1 MLYVSRYANKEL
13 TNGKYTPVRI
23 SIGTPR
29 WPLGYELAGAIK
41 ELMPFGSKDIADQD
55 ESRRVYH
62 ARLDKIGFETIAKRL
77 KAFEDMGKPV
87 VLLCYE
93 DIRKGPD
100 NWCHRTFFA
109 EWWLKQT
116 GEKIE
121 ELPDPSGARQMKKE
135 TLQLSL
141 F

>member
-13 TNGKYTPVRI
+13 TTGKYTPVRI

-29 WPLGYELAGAIK
+29 WPLGYELVGAIK
-41 ELMPFGSKDIADQD
+41 ELMPFGSKDIENQD
-55 ESRRVYH
+55 ESRKAYH
-62 ARLDKIGFETIAKRL
+62 SRLDRIGFETISGKL
-77 KAFEDMGKPV
+77 KYFEDMGKPV

-93 DIRKGPD
+93 DIQKS
-100 NWCHRTFFA
+100 WCHRTFFA

-121 ELPDPSGARQMKKE
+121 ELPDPSVKKKSE
-135 TLQLSL
+135 SFLQQSL

>member
-13 TNGKYTPVRI
+13 TTGKYTPVRI
-23 SIGTPR
+23 YIGTPR

-41 ELMPFGSKDIADQD
+41 ELMPFGSKDIEDQD
-55 ESRRVYH
+55 ESRRAYH
-62 ARLDKIGFETIAKRL
+62 SRLDRIGFETISRKL
-77 KAFEDMGKPV
+77 KQFEGMGKPV

-93 DIRKGPD
+93 DIQKAG

-109 EWWLKQT
+109 EWWLEQT
-116 GEKIE
+116 GEQVE
-121 ELPDPSGARQMKKE
+121 ELPDPSASKKSADF
-135 TLQLSL
+135 LQLAL

>member
-1 MLYVSRYANKEL
+1 MGRACKTYRLRPICSAQ
-13 TNGKYTPVRI
+13 
-23 SIGTPR
+23 GTKNPL
-29 WPLGYELAGAIK
+29 PLGMGSVK
-41 ELMPFGSKDIADQD
+41 PFGSKDIADQD

-62 ARLDKIGFETIAKRL
+62 ARLDKIGFETIAKKL

-121 ELPDPSGARQMKKE
+121 ELPDPSGVRQMKKE

>member
-1 MLYVSRYANKEL
+1 MGRACKTYRPRPICSAH
-13 TNGKYTPVRI
+13 
-23 SIGTPR
+23 GTKNPL
-29 WPLGYELAGAIK
+29 PLGMESVK
-41 ELMPFGSKDIADQD
+41 PFGSKDIADQD

-62 ARLDKIGFETIAKRL
+62 ARLDKIGFETIAKKL
-77 KAFEDMGKPV
+77 KAFEDMGKSV

-121 ELPDPSGARQMKKE
+121 ELPDLSGARQMKKE